1 MAAQQLHQQRSKM
14 KNTNTA
20 RLSNVLASLVMPVSL
35 GLALYLGLNIL
46 IERDIIENET
56 ILRYITGHP
65 ISHITVAMFCIGI
78 AGLAIIANNVFD
90 QFQKVNTITL
100 ETEGVFNTDENTK
113 VEPEGH
119 DLFATGA
126 QTAAADQANQLT
138 EKLEEIHDSMHH
150 HYLWQ
155 RLHSAMQYVVRSG
168 GAIGI
173 EDELKYQAE
182 VDYDQQQRRYSLVRI
197 VIWATP
203 MLGFLGTVLGIS
215 QALGGIQVGPDNDF
229 SAMLG
234 GLRESLYVAFDTTAL
249 ALVLSIVLM
258 FLQFIVDRFETQL
271 LDTVDARAK
280 DEVQALFKEE
290 AFLDPKT
297 SALERL
303 GRTVIATSHQ
313 LVQRQTELWSETI
326 RSAELAWVD
335 SISGV
340 SETVRKNLAET
351 MEESVQG
358 LGKELEKASVSFS
371 ESIDK
376 ADTAMASRWE
386 QWQVMLSEN
395 ARSMGE
401 LQTQN
406 SRHMGTLQS
415 EMKNQVMTVK
425 SLMNK
430 LDNVTEYQTAVNR
443 NLDALSA
450 TSRLHKT
457 LESLSSSLD
466 KMNDGESA
474 AAKEVPNLRIYR
486 AIDARMTAAKP
497 QKTSTST
504 TSKAA

>member
-46 IERDIIENET
+46 IERDVIENES

-65 ISHITVAMFCIGI
+65 ISHITIAMFCIGV
-78 AGLAIIANNVFD
+78 AGLVIIANNVFD
-90 QFQKVNTITL
+90 QFQKVNTIKL
-100 ETEGVFNTDENTK
+100 DSDGVFNTGENES
-113 VEPEGH
+113 VEPEDH
-119 DLFATGA
+119 ELFATGKPSA
-126 QTAAADQANQLT
+126 TTNQAIQLT
-138 EKLEEIHDSMHH
+138 EKLEEVHDSMHH

-155 RLHSAMQYVVRSG
+155 RLHAAMQYVVRSG

-258 FLQFIVDRFETQL
+258 FLQFLVDRFETQL
-271 LDTVDARAK
+271 LDIVDARAK

-297 SALERL
+297 TALERL

-335 SISGV
+335 SIAGV
-340 SETVRKNLAET
+340 SETVRKNLEDT
-351 MEESVQG
+351 MQSSVQG
-358 LGKELEKASVSFS
+358 LGRELEKASVSFS

-395 ARSMGE
+395 ARSLSD

-406 SRHMGTLQS
+406 SRHMGTLHS
-415 EMKNQVMTVK
+415 EMKDQVLTVK
-425 SLMNK
+425 SLMSK

-443 NLDALSA
+443 NLDALST
-450 TSRLHKT
+450 TSRLHDT
-457 LESLSSSLD
+457 LESLSSSLN
-466 KMNDGESA
+466 KMTDAKPVESQ
-474 AAKEVPNLRIYR
+474 EVPNLRIYR
-486 AIDARMTAAKP
+486 AIDARMTAAKQ
-497 QKTSTST
+497 QKKSTQT
-504 TSKAA
+504 TAKAA

>member
-1 MAAQQLHQQRSKM
+1 M
-14 KNTNTA
+14 KNTNTS
-20 RLSNVLASLVMPVSL
+20 RLTNVLTSLVMPVSL

-46 IERDIIENET
+46 IERGTIANET

-65 ISHITVAMFCIGI
+65 ISHITLAMFCIGV
-78 AGLAIIANNVFD
+78 AGLVIIANNVFD
-90 QFQKVNTITL
+90 QFQKINKIKFDASAMTGS
-100 ETEGVFNTDENTK
+100 ESEADQN
-113 VEPEGH
+113 PESM
-119 DLFATGA
+119 DMFATGA
-126 QTAAADQANQLT
+126 QTKAAEQAERLT
-138 EKLEEIHDSMHH
+138 ESLDELHDSMHH

-155 RLHSAMQYVVRSG
+155 RLHAAVQYVARSG

-173 EDELKYQAE
+173 EEELKYMAE
-182 VDYDQQQRRYSLVRI
+182 ADYEKQQRRYSLVRI

-215 QALGGIQVGPDNDF
+215 QALGGIEVGPDNDF
-229 SAMLG
+229 GTMLG

-258 FLQFIVDRFETQL
+258 FLQFVVDRFETQL

-280 DEVQALFKEE
+280 DEVQALFKED

-313 LVQRQTELWSETI
+313 LVQKQTELWRETI

-340 SETVRKNLAET
+340 SETVRKNLEET
-351 MEESVQG
+351 MDGSVKG
-358 LGKELEKASVSFS
+358 LAGEMDKAAVSFGD
-371 ESIDK
+371 SIER
-376 ADTAMASRWE
+376 ADAAMAKRWE

-395 ARSMGE
+395 ARNMVE

-406 SRHMGTLQS
+406 SRHMGTIQS
-415 EMKNQVMTVK
+415 DLSRQVMAVK
-425 SLMNK
+425 ALMNK

-443 NLDALSA
+443 NLDALA
-450 TSRLHKT
+450 TTSRLNDT
-457 LESLSSSLD
+457 LETLSSSID
-466 KMNDGESA
+466 QFKKSDEA
-474 AAKEVPNLRIYR
+474 PADVPNLRIYR
-486 AIDARMTAAKP
+486 AIDARLTAAKSATP
-497 QKTSTST
+497 DVKIGRKTSAERPTPD
-504 TSKAA
+504 AA